1 MEQGSENGLIILTD
15 GALTKPTQNAEG
27 TEEGCTCWKRGA
39 FPSCQPSGA
48 WQVPHWPSS
57 LAAFQSSELEQIPFV
72 TWSIPCLLPLLIL
85 PSCNILKEAQ
95 KVSSVSSIGFFLMQ
109 KHVKAKQN
117 KKQALLIRA
126 V

>member
-15 GALTKPTQNAEG
+15 GALTKPTQNAED

-48 WQVPHWPSS
+48 WQVPHWPLQPRCFPVLGAGTNPFCHLEHS
-57 LAAFQSSELEQIPFV
+57 LPPSPFNPPVLQHLKGSSESFLCKFN
-72 TWSIPCLLPLLIL
+72 W
-85 PSCNILKEAQ
+85 
-95 KVSSVSSIGFFLMQ
+95 FFLMQ